1 MPGRAAAP
9 AELCPLPKG
18 HTAGYVL
25 YEGQQISPGSV
36 GDLAPG
42 LTALPRLPWRDSEWK
57 RENHPG
63 EIPGAW
69 RGRGSARCS
78 RRFCSLVATVSTC

>member
-9 AELCPLPKG
+9 AEVSPLPKG
-18 HTAGYVL
+18 HTAGSVP
-25 YEGQQISPGSV
+25 YEGQQISPGSI

-42 LTALPRLPWRDSEWK
+42 LVALPRLPWRDSEWK
-57 RENHPG
+57 RENQLG

-69 RGRGSARCS
+69 RGRGSTRCS
-78 RRFCSLVATVSTC
+78 RRICSLLATVLTC